1 MLSFTPTR
9 SSFLEISM
17 ATRLFTDYAI
27 KLGQAER
34 LFKAGKL
41 DYSTLL
47 WFKLMYE
54 LSKQLMLKEQGQ

>member
-1 MLSFTPTR
+1 
-9 SSFLEISM
+9 M

-34 LFKAGKL
+34 LFNAGKL

-47 WFKLMYE
+47 WFKFMYE